1 MGTTVAFRDELSLVE
16 MEGECAVE
24 LPARNL
30 MSLININVVNAI
42 NLSAALNVLT
52 EGSSASSAAFHQF
65 SITQF

>member
-1 MGTTVAFRDELSLVE
+1 MSTVVFEELSIVE
-16 MEGECAVE
+16 MEGECAVQ

-52 EGSSASSAAFHQF
+52 VGSSATSTALQQF
-65 SITQF
+65 SIGQL

>member
-1 MGTTVAFRDELSLVE
+1 MSTIVAFDELSIVE
-16 MEGECAVE
+16 MEGECAVQ
-24 LPARNL
+24 LPARHL

-52 EGSSASSAAFHQF
+52 VGSSASSAALQQF

>member
-1 MGTTVAFRDELSLVE
+1 MSTVVFEELSIVE

-24 LPARNL
+24 LPARHL

-52 EGSSASSAAFHQF
+52 IGSTASSAALQQL
-65 SITQF
+65 SISQL

>member
-1 MGTTVAFRDELSLVE
+1 MSTVVFEELSIVE
-16 MEGECAVE
+16 MEGECAVQ

-52 EGSSASSAAFHQF
+52 IGSTASSAALQQL
-65 SITQF
+65 SISQL

>member
-1 MGTTVAFRDELSLVE
+1 MSTVVFEELSIVE
-16 MEGECAVE
+16 MEGECAVA

-42 NLSAALNVLT
+42 NLSAALTVLS
-52 EGSSASSAAFHQF
+52 EGSSATSAALQQF

>member
-1 MGTTVAFRDELSLVE
+1 MSNVVFEELSIVE

-24 LPARNL
+24 LPARHL

-52 EGSSASSAAFHQF
+52 VGSSATSAAMQQI
-65 SITQF
+65 SIAQL

>member
-1 MGTTVAFRDELSLVE
+1 MSTVVFEELSIVE
-16 MEGECAVE
+16 MEGECAVQ

-52 EGSSASSAAFHQF
+52 VGSSATSAAMQQI
-65 SITQF
+65 SIAQL

>member
-1 MGTTVAFRDELSLVE
+1 MSTVVAFEGLSISE
-16 MEGECAVE
+16 MEGECAVS
-24 LPARNL
+24 LPARHL

-52 EGSSASSAAFHQF
+52 EGSSASSAAFQQF

>member
-1 MGTTVAFRDELSLVE
+1 MGTIVALHDELSVVE
-16 MEGECAVE
+16 LEAQCAIE

-52 EGSSASSAAFHQF
+52 EGSSATSGALQQF
-65 SITQF
+65 TFGQY

>member
-1 MGTTVAFRDELSLVE
+1 MSTIVGYDELSIVE
-16 MEGECAVE
+16 LEGEYALE

-42 NLSAALNVLT
+42 NLSAALNVLS
-52 EGSSASSAAFHQF
+52 EGSSASSAAFQQF

>member
-1 MGTTVAFRDELSLVE
+1 MSTVVFEELSIVE

-24 LPARNL
+24 LPARHL

-52 EGSSASSAAFHQF
+52 VGSSATSAALQQF

>member
-1 MGTTVAFRDELSLVE
+1 MSTLVAFDGLSLVE
-16 MEGECAVE
+16 MDAECAVA
-24 LPARNL
+24 LPARQL

-52 EGSSASSAAFHQF
+52 EGSSASSAAFQQF

>member
-1 MGTTVAFRDELSLVE
+1 MSTIVTFDELSIVE
-16 MEGECAVE
+16 LERECAVQ
-24 LPARNL
+24 LPARHL

-52 EGSSASSAAFHQF
+52 EGSSASSAALQQF

>member
-1 MGTTVAFRDELSLVE
+1 MSTVVFEELSIVE
-16 MEGECAVE
+16 MEGECAVA

-52 EGSSASSAAFHQF
+52 VGSSATSTALQQF
-65 SITQF
+65 SIGQL